1 LEKHILVVED
11 DFDVRALVQTSL
23 KRAGFRVTA
32 LANGAKVPAT
42 LSAGPVDLAV
52 IDLNLPDADGLD
64 LTRLIRERYKIGVI
78 ILSGRGEATDRI
90 VGLEVGADD
99 YLAKPFEPRELVA
112 RVRSVLRRMEL
123 TSANAPIEE
132 ERRAYS
138 FDGWKLDS
146 SALRLFDPKGDEVP
160 LTTGEFKLLEA
171 LVTRAGRVLQ
181 RDQLLDLVS
190 TNDAPAFDR
199 SIDVRVRR
207 LRRKLGDDSK
217 LPKLIKTIRN
227 GGYVFVAKVERA

>member
-1 LEKHILVVED
+1 MEKHILVVED
-11 DFDVRALVQTSL
+11 DFDVRALVQATL
-23 KRAGFRVTA
+23 KRAGYRVTA
-32 LANGAKVPAT
+32 LPNGSKVAAT
-42 LSAGPVDLAV
+42 LQASPVDLAV
-52 IDLNLPDADGLD
+52 VDLQLPDMDGLD
-64 LTRLIRERYKIGVI
+64 LTRLLRERHKIGVI

-99 YLAKPFEPRELVA
+99 YVAKPFEPRELVA
-112 RVRSVLRRMEL
+112 RVRSVLRRMEV
-123 TSANAPIEE
+123 TAAQAPVEE
-132 ERRAYS
+132 DHKIYTFE
-138 FDGWKLDS
+138 GWKLDG
-146 SALRLFDPKGDEVP
+146 SALRLFDPKGEEVP

-171 LVTRAGRVLQ
+171 MVTRAGRVLQ